1 MTALADSHPN
11 ERISARREVGV
22 GVGRTSQ
29 TCFKAVRTTGDSAQ
43 DTALC

>member
-1 MTALADSHPN
+1 MATLADAHWN

-29 TCFKAVRTTGDSAQ
+29 TCFEAVRTKGDSAQ